1 MKYGAKYL
9 TMENPKNI
17 GGNLA
22 KVMITNI
29 TKEKDLIKALDKSEC
44 NDAIVFYDENY
55 EKIPENYHWNATYV
69 KMDKGFIS
77 ALKQVKCILRENELC
92 EFFIEHNNVSV
103 YLMYGVLSDEK
114 NYNIYIFENEEFEL
128 LPPQKNKLDDYEI
141 LILKTLVSN
150 QYNAA
155 EIIRKS
161 GITKTLVYD
170 RLKRLQDMGLILKSN
185 RKYELGSLGL
195 DFLELI

>member
-1 MKYGAKYL
+1 MKNGAKYL
-9 TMENPKNI
+9 TMENPKNS

-44 NDAIVFYDENY
+44 NDAIVFYDEDY
-55 EKIPENYHWNATYV
+55 EKVPENYHWNVTYI
-69 KMDKGFIS
+69 KINGEFIP
-77 ALKQVKCILRENELC
+77 ALKQVKGILRENELC
-92 EFFIEHNNVSV
+92 EFFIEHNNVGI
-103 YLMYGVLSDEK
+103 YLMYGVLSDK
-114 NYNIYIFENEEFEL
+114 TNCTICIFENGEFEL
-128 LPPQKNKLDDYEI
+128 LPPQKNKLDNYEI
-141 LILKTLVSN
+141 MILKTLVGN
-150 QYNAA
+150 KYNAA

-170 RLKRLQDMGLILKSN
+170 RLKSLQDMGLILKSN
-185 RKYELGSLGL
+185 RNYELSSLGF

>member
-1 MKYGAKYL
+1 
-9 TMENPKNI
+9 MENPKNS

-69 KMDKGFIS
+69 KINKEFIS
-77 ALKQVKCILRENELC
+77 ALKQVKGILRENELC

-103 YLMYGVLSDEK
+103 YLMYGVLSDET
-114 NYNIYIFENEEFEL
+114 NYNIYIFENGEFEL
-128 LPPQKNKLDDYEI
+128 LPPQKNKLDNYEI
-141 LILKTLVSN
+141 LILKTLVGN

-170 RLKRLQDMGLILKSN
+170 RLKRLQNMGLIVKSN
-185 RKYELGSLGL
+185 RKYELDSLGS